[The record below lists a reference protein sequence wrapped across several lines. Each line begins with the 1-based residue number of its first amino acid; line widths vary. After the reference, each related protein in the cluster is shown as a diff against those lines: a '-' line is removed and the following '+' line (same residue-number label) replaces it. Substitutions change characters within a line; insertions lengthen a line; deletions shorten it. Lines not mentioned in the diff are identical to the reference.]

1 MGLFD
6 KKYCDICG
14 EKIGLLGNRK
24 LEDGNLCK
32 NCARKLSPFFSDRR
46 NSTVEEIRQQLAY
59 REENERRLADFHPD
73 VTFGR
78 MRKVYVDRAGAKFIV
93 TTATNWRDE
102 NPDLISFSQV
112 TGVDTDIR
120 ENKKEIYYKDDE
132 GKSRSYSPRRYEYD
146 YEFNVTILVD
156 SPWFDKIELELSS
169 GNRPDSPYTSLYR
182 QYEEQ
187 MHTLYDI
194 LNGSQRQDYG
204 QNDFAASADPAL
216 KAREQE
222 IMETVFMNIPWYCK
236 ACKHPNMYTL
246 TCSNCGEPVDPALKA
261 REQEIMETVI
271 KTTPWYCR
279 FCKLPNMG
287 TLNCSHC
294 GEPVSDESVLKLAK
308 DVAKAQMML
317 DKMDPQGNSAPIVQS
332 VPQSWN
338 CSYCGAQNSGNFC
351 ESCGAKRP

>member
-59 REENERRLADFHPD
+59 REENERRLADFRPD
-73 VTFGR
+73 STFGR
-78 MRKVYVDRAGAKFIV
+78 FKKVYVDRAGAKFIV
-93 TTATNWRDE
+93 TTASNWRDE

-112 TGVDTDIR
+112 TGVDTDIQ
-120 ENKKEIYYKDDE
+120 ENKTEIYYKDEE
-132 GKSRSYSPRRYEYD
+132 GKTKSYNPRRYEYN

-194 LNGSQRQDYG
+194 LNGRQSQAYG
-204 QNDFAASADPAL
+204 QNDSAAS
-216 KAREQE
+216 
-222 IMETVFMNIPWYCK
+222 
-236 ACKHPNMYTL
+236 
-246 TCSNCGEPVDPALKA
+246 VDPALKA
-261 REQEIMETVI
+261 REQEIIETVI
-271 KTTPWYCR
+271 KTNPWTCK
-279 FCKLPNMG
+279 FCNLPNMG

-294 GEPVSDESVLKLAK
+294 GKPVSDESMLKTAK
-308 DVAKAQMML
+308 DVAKAQLML
-317 DKMDPQGNSAPIVQS
+317 DKLGTQGNSAPMQQS
-332 VPQSWN
+332 VPQSWI
-338 CSYCGAQNSGNFC
+338 CSYCGAQNSGKFC